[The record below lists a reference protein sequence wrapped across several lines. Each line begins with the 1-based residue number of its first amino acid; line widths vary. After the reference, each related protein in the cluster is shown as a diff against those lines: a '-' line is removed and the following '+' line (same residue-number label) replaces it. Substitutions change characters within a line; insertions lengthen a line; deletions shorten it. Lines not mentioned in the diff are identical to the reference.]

1 MPKHKIPRK
10 STTIDMTAMC
20 DVAFLLLTF
29 FILTTQ
35 FRPEEVVSIDTP
47 SSISDFILPDADVL
61 LLSVGNDGRVFFSMD
76 GKEHRLNLINKFEEK
91 YQMGLTDEQ
100 KYQFAIANDV
110 GLPIGQLK
118 QYYSIEPIKRKEVK
132 MPGIPVDTLVG
143 PTNELSDWIYFGR
156 LSNPNVRIAVK
167 GDNKAPFK
175 VVNAVIKTLEKQD
188 IHQFSFITDL
198 EAHPNAPKTASHGGG
213 GKH

>member
-61 LLSVGNDGRVFFSMD
+61 LLSSVFLYGRQ
-76 GKEHRLNLINKFEEK
+76 R
-91 YQMGLTDEQ
+91 T
-100 KYQFAIANDV
+100 
-110 GLPIGQLK
+110 
-118 QYYSIEPIKRKEVK
+118 PIKPDK
-132 MPGIPVDTLVG
+132 
-143 PTNELSDWIYFGR
+143 
-156 LSNPNVRIAVK
+156 
-167 GDNKAPFK
+167 
-175 VVNAVIKTLEKQD
+175 
-188 IHQFSFITDL
+188 
-198 EAHPNAPKTASHGGG
+198 
-213 GKH
+213 